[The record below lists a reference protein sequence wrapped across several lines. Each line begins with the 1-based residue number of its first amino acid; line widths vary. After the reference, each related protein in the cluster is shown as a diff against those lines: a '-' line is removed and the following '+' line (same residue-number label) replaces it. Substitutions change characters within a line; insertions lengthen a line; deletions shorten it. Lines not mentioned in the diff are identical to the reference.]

1 MRFIITKWGK
11 DVEKRETDTDMR
23 NRWREVEKSGGK
35 KTNNISDR
43 YRRRLGERRKVQEI
57 SN

>member
-35 KTNNISDR
+35 KQIT
-43 YRRRLGERRKVQEI
+43 
-57 SN
+57 